1 MPKISK
7 LIGYNGKSPPK
18 LVKTNETCYIAKSED
33 KSKPSIVVSALVTIK
48 MVESKEIEVYGYL
61 SSTPMLPLQHF
72 S

>member
-33 KSKPSIVVSALVTIK
+33 KSKPNIVVSALVTIK
-48 MVESKEIEVYGYL
+48 MVESKEIEVCGYSDRISL
-61 SSTPMLPLQHF
+61 FLF
-72 S
+72 W